1 MRGHIA
7 RKGNRY
13 YAVVYEG
20 IDPATGKGRHRWYPG
35 GATRKDAERVL
46 GDLVKRIHDGD
57 YQAPERITVAEYLTE
72 RWLPLRRRQVRHSTY
87 RSYMANTRLHVVPYI
102 GNIPLQRLTPDDL
115 DGLYDQLLTSGR
127 RNGGGGLSPKMV
139 RNIHNMLRKALA
151 DACRKGTLQR
161 NVATLADPP
170 KPGRDTNMRVWTA
183 EQLRQFL
190 TEIGEHRMA
199 AAFHLAAHTG
209 MRRGEVLGLTWRDV
223 DLDAARLSVHQAVIT
238 VEYQV
243 TVADVKT
250 GTARRTIDL
259 DERTVEVL
267 RAWRTER
274 EREAALIGAT
284 VSEDE
289 TVFARPDGEL
299 THPDYFSQV
308 FDRHCAGSE
317 LPRIRFHDLRH
328 THATILLKAG
338 VPVKVVSERLGHS
351 SPAFTMTVYQ
361 HVLPGMQAD
370 AARKFSEAVYGGGSD
385 LTSRSL
391 PPSS

>member
-1 MRGHIA
+1 M
-7 RKGNRY
+7 
-13 YAVVYEG
+13 
-20 IDPATGKGRHRWYPG
+20 
-35 GATRKDAERVL
+35 
-46 GDLVKRIHDGD
+46 
-57 YQAPERITVAEYLTE
+57 
-72 RWLPLRRRQVRHSTY
+72 
-87 RSYMANTRLHVVPYI
+87 PYI
-102 GNIPLQRLTPDDL
+102 GHIPLQRLTPDDL
-115 DGLYDQLLTSGR
+115 DGLCDQLLTSGR
-127 RNGGGGLSPKMV
+127 RNGAGGGPSPKMV
-139 RNIHNMLRKALA
+139 RNAHNMLRRALA

-170 KPGRDTNMRVWTA
+170 KPGRDTAMRVWTA
-183 EQLRQFL
+183 EQLRQFRQFL
-190 TEIGEHRMA
+190 TEIAEHWMA
-199 AAFHLAAHTG
+199 AALDLTAHTG
-209 MRRGEVLGLTWRDV
+209 IRRGEVLGLTWRDV

-267 RAWRTER
+267 RSWRAER
-274 EREAALIGAT
+274 EQEAVLIGST
-284 VSEDE
+284 VSEEE
-289 TVFARPDGEL
+289 TVFSRPDGGL

-308 FDRHCAGSE
+308 FDRHLAGSE
-317 LPRIRFHDLRH
+317 LPRIRLHDLRH

-370 AARKFSEAVYGGGSD
+370 AARKFSEALYG
-385 LTSRSL
+385 
-391 PPSS
+391 